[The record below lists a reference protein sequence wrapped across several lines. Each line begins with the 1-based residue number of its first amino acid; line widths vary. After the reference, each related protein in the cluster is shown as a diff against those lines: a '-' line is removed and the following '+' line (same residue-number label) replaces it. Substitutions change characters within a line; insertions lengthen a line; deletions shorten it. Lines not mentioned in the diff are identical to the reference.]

1 MNELTQYGEI
11 LRDIQYR
18 ARESQ
23 KDMADKLGVTGGFLS
38 FVMSGK
44 RGVPTTLTEK
54 IIRLYDLD
62 MTTEQLLRF
71 AAYEKVE
78 ISLRGADSQKKLMMI
93 WINQKLNE
101 LTAEQVQAIRGI
113 VEGKTSFN

>member
-11 LRDIQYR
+11 LREIQYR

-23 KDMADKLGVTGGFLS
+23 QDMADKLGVPGGFLS

-44 RGVPTTLTEK
+44 RRVPTKLTDK
-54 IIRLYDLD
+54 IILLYGLD
-62 MTTEQLLRF
+62 ITKEQLLRF
-71 AAYEKVE
+71 AEIEKVE
-78 ISLRGADSQKKLMMI
+78 ISLRGADSQKKLMVVWLKEKM
-93 WINQKLNE
+93 NE

-113 VEGKTSFN
+113 VEGDK

>member
-1 MNELTQYGEI
+1 
-11 LRDIQYR
+11 
-18 ARESQ
+18 
-23 KDMADKLGVTGGFLS
+23 MADKLGVTGGFLS

-71 AAYEKVE
+71 AAFEKVE
-78 ISLRGADSQKKLMMI
+78 ISLMGASIKKKVMAI
-93 WINQKLNE
+93 WLKEKMKDLSE
-101 LTAEQVQAIRGI
+101 EQVQAIREIMG
-113 VEGKTSFN
+113 EDT